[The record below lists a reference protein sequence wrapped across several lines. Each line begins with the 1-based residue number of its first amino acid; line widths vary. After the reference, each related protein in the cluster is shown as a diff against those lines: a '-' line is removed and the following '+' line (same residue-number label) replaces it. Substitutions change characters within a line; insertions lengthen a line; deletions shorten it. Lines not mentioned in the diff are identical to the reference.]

1 MPTSKSQE
9 SSQVPDIF
17 EARRLAERVL
27 EMAESKT
34 PIFVATS
41 LHDVHVQV
49 DLSENTSKSTMFTSH
64 DTSSR
69 EIQGTDQDGSSAPLL
84 LQSVVPGMICDGWL
98 DAKDVIRYE
107 MTSKTAS
114 LDARIWKS
122 IFCHH
127 HKAQRKVKFRF
138 QELQFSEVCSIRK
151 FFLGLVAVAMA
162 SATFLVCSLIV
173 CGRVHVP
180 VEDESA
186 SWEDWLRRL
195 GIAFGA
201 MTMAEVAALQLI
213 LRCSL
218 GLV

>member
-9 SSQVPDIF
+9 SSQVPDII

-64 DTSSR
+64 DTSPR

-84 LQSVVPGMICDGWL
+84 LQSVVPVMICDGWL
-98 DAKDVIRYE
+98 DAKDAIRYE

-173 CGRVHVP
+173 CGRV
-180 VEDESA
+180 EDESA

>member
-1 MPTSKSQE
+1 MPTSKSEE
-9 SSQVPDIF
+9 SSQVPDII
-17 EARRLAERVL
+17 EARRLAGRVL

-34 PIFVATS
+34 PIFVRVATT

-49 DLSENTSKSTMFTSH
+49 DLSKNTSKSTMSTSH

-69 EIQGTDQDGSSAPLL
+69 NFQGTDQDGSPALLL
-84 LQSVVPGMICDGWL
+84 LQSAVPVMISNGWL

-151 FFLGLVAVAMA
+151 FFLGLVAGAMA

-173 CGRVHVP
+173 CGRVD
-180 VEDESA
+180 DESA

-201 MTMAEVAALQLI
+201 MTLAEVAALQLI
-213 LRCSL
+213 LCCCL

>member
-1 MPTSKSQE
+1 MPASKSQE
-9 SSQVPDIF
+9 SSQVPDII
-17 EARRLAERVL
+17 EARRLAGRVL

-34 PIFVATS
+34 PIFVRVATTPS
-41 LHDVHVQV
+41 LQV
-49 DLSENTSKSTMFTSH
+49 DLSKNACKTTTSTSH

-69 EIQGTDQDGSSAPLL
+69 EIQGTDQDGSPALLL
-84 LQSVVPGMICDGWL
+84 LQSAVPVMICNGWL
-98 DAKDVIRYE
+98 DAKDVIQYE

-151 FFLGLVAVAMA
+151 FFLGLVAGAMA

-173 CGRVHVP
+173 CGRVD
-180 VEDESA
+180 DESA

-195 GIAFGA
+195 GIVFGA
-201 MTMAEVAALQLI
+201 MTLAEVAALQLI
-213 LRCSL
+213 LRCCL

>member
-1 MPTSKSQE
+1 MSTSKSKE
-9 SSQVPDIF
+9 SSQVQDII
-17 EARRLAERVL
+17 EARRLAGRVL

-34 PIFVATS
+34 PIFVAATTPS

-49 DLSENTSKSTMFTSH
+49 DLSKNTSKSTMSTSH

-69 EIQGTDQDGSSAPLL
+69 EIQGTDQDGSSALLL
-84 LQSVVPGMICDGWL
+84 LQSVVPVMICNGWL

-107 MTSKTAS
+107 MTSKTTT

-138 QELQFSEVCSIRK
+138 QELQFSELRSIRK
-151 FFLGLVAVAMA
+151 FFLGLVAGAMA

-173 CGRVHVP
+173 CGRVD
-180 VEDESA
+180 DESA

-201 MTMAEVAALQLI
+201 MTLAEVAALQLI
-213 LRCSL
+213 LRCCL
-218 GLV
+218 GFV

>member
-9 SSQVPDIF
+9 SSQVPDII
-17 EARRLAERVL
+17 EARRLAGRVL
-27 EMAESKT
+27 EMAESRT
-34 PIFVATS
+34 PIFVATPPS
-41 LHDVHVQV
+41 HVHVHVQV
-49 DLSENTSKSTMFTSH
+49 DLSENTSKSTMSTSH

-84 LQSVVPGMICDGWL
+84 LQSVVPVMICNGWL
-98 DAKDVIRYE
+98 DAKDAIRYE

-127 HKAQRKVKFRF
+127 HKAQRKVKFLF

-173 CGRVHVP
+173 CGRV
-180 VEDESA
+180 EDESSA

>member
-9 SSQVPDIF
+9 SSQVPDII
-17 EARRLAERVL
+17 EARRLAGRVL

-34 PIFVATS
+34 PIFVATTPS
-41 LHDVHVQV
+41 CNVHVQV
-49 DLSENTSKSTMFTSH
+49 DLSKNTSKSTMSTSH
-64 DTSSR
+64 DASSR
-69 EIQGTDQDGSSAPLL
+69 EIRGADQDGSSALLL
-84 LQSVVPGMICDGWL
+84 LQSVVPVMICNGWL

-107 MTSKTAS
+107 MTSKTAT

-127 HKAQRKVKFRF
+127 HKAQRKVKFCF

-151 FFLGLVAVAMA
+151 FFLGLVAGAMA

-173 CGRVHVP
+173 CGRVD
-180 VEDESA
+180 DESA

-201 MTMAEVAALQLI
+201 MTLAEVAALQLI
-213 LRCSL
+213 LRCCL
-218 GLV
+218 GFV

>member
-9 SSQVPDIF
+9 SSQVPDII
-17 EARRLAERVL
+17 EARRLAGRVL

-34 PIFVATS
+34 PIFVATTPS
-41 LHDVHVQV
+41 CNVHVQV
-49 DLSENTSKSTMFTSH
+49 DLSKNTSKSTMSTSH
-64 DTSSR
+64 DASSR
-69 EIQGTDQDGSSAPLL
+69 EIRGADQDGSSALLL
-84 LQSVVPGMICDGWL
+84 LQSVVPVMICNGWL

-107 MTSKTAS
+107 MTSKTAT

-127 HKAQRKVKFRF
+127 HKAQRKVKFCF
-138 QELQFSEVCSIRK
+138 QELQFSELRSIRK
-151 FFLGLVAVAMA
+151 FFLGLVAGAMA

-173 CGRVHVP
+173 CGRVD
-180 VEDESA
+180 DESA

-201 MTMAEVAALQLI
+201 MTLAEVAALQLI
-213 LRCSL
+213 LRCCL
-218 GLV
+218 GFV

>member
-9 SSQVPDIF
+9 SSQVPDII
-17 EARRLAERVL
+17 EARRLAGRVL

-34 PIFVATS
+34 PIFVATTPS
-41 LHDVHVQV
+41 CNVHVQV
-49 DLSENTSKSTMFTSH
+49 DLSKNTSKSTMSTSH
-64 DTSSR
+64 DASSR
-69 EIQGTDQDGSSAPLL
+69 EIRGADQDGSSALLL
-84 LQSVVPGMICDGWL
+84 LQSVVPVMICNGWL

-107 MTSKTAS
+107 MTSKTAT

-138 QELQFSEVCSIRK
+138 QELQFSELRSIRK
-151 FFLGLVAVAMA
+151 FFLGLVAGAMA

-173 CGRVHVP
+173 CGRV
-180 VEDESA
+180 DESA

-201 MTMAEVAALQLI
+201 MTLAEVAALQLI
-213 LRCSL
+213 LRCCL

>member
-9 SSQVPDIF
+9 SSQVPDII
-17 EARRLAERVL
+17 EARRLAGRVL

-34 PIFVATS
+34 PIFVATTPS
-41 LHDVHVQV
+41 CNVHVQV
-49 DLSENTSKSTMFTSH
+49 DLSKNTSKSTMSTSH
-64 DTSSR
+64 DASSR
-69 EIQGTDQDGSSAPLL
+69 EIRGADQDGSSALLL
-84 LQSVVPGMICDGWL
+84 LQSVVPVMICNGWL

-107 MTSKTAS
+107 MTSKTTT

-127 HKAQRKVKFRF
+127 HKAQRKVKFCF

-151 FFLGLVAVAMA
+151 FFLGLVAGAMA

-173 CGRVHVP
+173 CGRV
-180 VEDESA
+180 DESA

-201 MTMAEVAALQLI
+201 MTLAEVAALQLI
-213 LRCSL
+213 LRCCL